1 MQVFIEDC
9 DYLGEESGGV
19 NIIVVISTTTTQ
31 ANKDPRWDLQEIAQ
45 PFVKLGLIV
54 KLARIH
60 LNWSLFRCLDVVSP
74 IVVSQVTSKTSLQN
88 IYKTNNHELGK
99 LL

>member
-1 MQVFIEDC
+1 MQVLIEDC

-31 ANKDPRWDLQEIAQ
+31 GHKDPRWDLQEIAQ

-60 LNWSLFRCLDVVSP
+60 LNWSLFRCCEPYCCEPGD
-74 IVVSQVTSKTSLQN
+74 I
-88 IYKTNNHELGK
+88 
-99 LL
+99 